1 MKIIIVGAGEVGFHI
16 AKKLS
21 SENKDVVLVEIN
33 EERVRR
39 VQQVLDVQVIQGKGS
54 SPSVLRERGPRF
66 GRDRDRG
73 HGQ

>member
-1 MKIIIVGAGEVGFHI
+1 MRIIIVGAGEVGFHI

-21 SENKDVVLVEIN
+21 SENKDVVLVELN

-54 SPSVLRERGPRF
+54 SPSVLRQAGLESARS
-66 GRDRDRG
+66 
-73 HGQ
+73 

>member
-39 VQQVLDVQVIQGKGS
+39 VQQVLDVQAILGRGAVLPFSARRAS
-54 SPSVLRERGPRF
+54 SRRRS
-66 GRDRDRG
+66 
-73 HGQ
+73 